1 MMTGTL
7 SKKIAHLISEGFK
20 ISHLNLKRSYTAFTA
35 ILGIIPVAY
44 FLYLLMNA
52 NQKSQSVITTLSSSP
67 YATVMLIVTLLDVV
81 CAYTMWNF
89 KKVILQHR
97 DVFCSVMIVQTTIQL
112 LLGNVLL
119 FVVGLACLYFLNQ
132 VPKQKFVKFN
142 QARVM
147 LGVTSIFYLFC
158 LAIIIK
164 LLVH

>member
-52 NQKSQSVITTLSSSP
+52 NQKSQSVITTLSISP

-97 DVFCSVMIVQTTIQL
+97 DVFCSVMIVQTTSQL
-112 LLGNVLL
+112 VLGNVIL
-119 FVVGLACLYFLNQ
+119 FGVGLACLYFLNQ

>member
-1 MMTGTL
+1 
-7 SKKIAHLISEGFK
+7 
-20 ISHLNLKRSYTAFTA
+20 
-35 ILGIIPVAY
+35 
-44 FLYLLMNA
+44 
-52 NQKSQSVITTLSSSP
+52 
-67 YATVMLIVTLLDVV
+67 
-81 CAYTMWNF
+81 
-89 KKVILQHR
+89 
-97 DVFCSVMIVQTTIQL
+97 MIVQTTIQL
-112 LLGNVLL
+112 LLGNVIL